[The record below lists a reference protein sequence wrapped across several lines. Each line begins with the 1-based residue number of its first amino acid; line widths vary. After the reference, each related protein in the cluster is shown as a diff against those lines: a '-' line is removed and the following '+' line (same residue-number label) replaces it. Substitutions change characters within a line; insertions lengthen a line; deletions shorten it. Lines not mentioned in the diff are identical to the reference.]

1 MTLRRRSLLTYN
13 FEMLD
18 KSLLLALDTGSPLV
32 SVAVGQGG
40 RLLARREVAVER
52 SSRQVL
58 SLVQEVMKEVGAK
71 PQDLGGVAALRGPGS
86 FTGLRI
92 GLSTA
97 LGLHQ
102 ALGIP
107 AVALST
113 LRVMAMAA
121 VIGDEPPQIG
131 PTSRGALITAIDAL
145 RGEWMAQAFTASPF
159 PHALNEP
166 MLAPAHRLPALAPRK
181 ILRLVG
187 FGLARLAQTHGW
199 ELPVTEPGALAPVAL
214 RLAFQIPRG
223 VWDPETLTRPLYARP
238 PAVTPP
244 KAGSPGKAASGAP
257 A

>member
-1 MTLRRRSLLTYN
+1 MVNLP
-13 FEMLD
+13 
-18 KSLLLALDTGSPLV
+18 LLLALDTGSPLV
-32 SVAVGQGG
+32 SVALGQGG
-40 RLLARREVAVER
+40 RLLARREIASER

-58 SLVQEVMKEVGAK
+58 ALVQEVMEEIGAN

-102 ALGIP
+102 ALAIP

-113 LRVMAMAA
+113 LRVMALAA

-131 PTSRGALITAIDAL
+131 PSRGALITAIDAL

-166 MLAPAHRLPALAPRK
+166 ALVPVQGLPALAPRQA
-181 ILRLVG
+181 LRLVG
-187 FGLARLAQTHGW
+187 FGLRQLAEAHGW

-214 RLAFQIPRG
+214 RLAFQIPLG

-244 KAGSPGKAASGAP
+244 KPRTPGSAPHGGAP

>member
-1 MTLRRRSLLTYN
+1 MANPPLLLT
-13 FEMLD
+13 
-18 KSLLLALDTGSPLV
+18 LDTGSPLV

-40 RLLARREVAVER
+40 RLLARRDIALER

-58 SLVQEVMKEVGAK
+58 SLVQEVMKEVGAT
-71 PQDLGGVAALRGPGS
+71 PRDLGGVAALRGPGS

-97 LGLHQ
+97 LGFHQ
-102 ALGIP
+102 ALGTP

-131 PTSRGALITAIDAL
+131 PSSRGALIIAVDAL
-145 RGEWMAQAFTASPF
+145 RGDWMAQAFTAAPF
-159 PHALNEP
+159 PHALTEP
-166 MLAPAHRLPALAPRK
+166 CLVAAHHLPTLAPGK
-181 ILRLVG
+181 VLRLVG
-187 FGLARLAQTHGW
+187 CGLDRLAEAQGW
-199 ELPVTEPGALAPVAL
+199 ALPVTEPGALAPIAL

-244 KAGSPGKAASGAP
+244 RPRVSRPAPQGGAP
-257 A
+257 V